1 MMLKR
6 QEHEAAEAAEMLAK
20 IREEEENLRRISEH
34 TNTRDELRVSEKLV
48 SLLFNAIYLRL
59 WLGEFFSN
67 VFYLITIFLCGR
79 CSAYSLVVTHALN

>member
-48 SLLFNAIYLRL
+48 SLLFNAI
-59 WLGEFFSN
+59 
-67 VFYLITIFLCGR
+67 
-79 CSAYSLVVTHALN
+79 SLT